1 MKHNS
6 ITLDIAT
13 WSGLIIFA
21 TSSVII
27 PICLPEIRKSIPA
40 TLSESGTIE
49 TIRNFV
55 VLIILLLAGFL
66 VQLWSKKRFIAQG
79 QFLIALGLLLVS
91 FSQSYLM
98 LVTSILVM
106 GLGGGLSEAFL
117 NPIIVDI
124 HPQKSGKY
132 LNLSNAFYP
141 IGIIASAFIFGE
153 LLTMGYSW
161 RIVFR
166 IASAVALL
174 VAIFFNVL
182 HFPTSKKNDI
192 SSWHTYKL
200 ILKMRGFWLFAVAI
214 FLGGGIESA
223 LTFWGRS
230 YVQEYLS
237 DIPRAGA
244 IAIMLFAMSMAVG
257 RLLTAYISVRI
268 TLKNILLGSTLLGI
282 GIGFL
287 LPLTTTLLEFYSLIM
302 LAGLATACFW
312 PTILAEANSSLKVNT
327 TILFILL
334 ACTGVIGFGITPL
347 IMGIIGDVSNLRVS
361 FIIVPIFFIALFII
375 LIIEKRFTKK
385 MLISTINQG
394 VSL

>member
-1 MKHNS
+1 MKYNTT
-6 ITLDIAT
+6 TLDIAT

-40 TLSESGTIE
+40 TFSESGTIE

-79 QFLIALGLLLVS
+79 QFLIALGLLMIS

-98 LVTSILVM
+98 LVSSILVM
-106 GLGGGLSEAFL
+106 GVGGGLSEAFL

-124 HPQKSGKY
+124 HPVNTGRY

-161 RIVFR
+161 RTVFR
-166 IASAVALL
+166 IASIFALL
-174 VAIFFNVL
+174 VAIFFNL
-182 HFPTSKKNDI
+182 LNFPRSTNNEV

-244 IAIMLFAMSMAVG
+244 IAIMLFAVSMAVG
-257 RLLTAYISVRI
+257 RLLTEYLSLKLS
-268 TLKNILLGSTLLGI
+268 LKNILLSSTLLGI

-287 LPLTTTLLEFYSLIM
+287 LPLTTTLMEFYSLIM

-312 PTILAEANSSLKVNT
+312 PTILAEANSCLKVNT

-334 ACTGVIGFGITPL
+334 ACTGVIGFGITPM
-347 IMGIIGDVSNLRVS
+347 IMGLIGDSFNLRTS
-361 FIIVPIFFIALFII
+361 FILVPIFFIALLFI

-385 MLISTINQG
+385 IFI
-394 VSL
+394 